1 MAENLNFHLTFP
13 PSRDLLSRLI
23 THCPE
28 DVLLSKEEIS
38 EITGIPTGKN
48 SGKVEPHIC
57 YAQYMGLLIDKKSQ
71 GKHSIHFSCLGNII
85 RNEDP
90 GLNEDLTLMICH
102 MMITSP
108 YIGASLWSTI
118 FNKIIPAVNGNLAEE
133 KFEQRLTEIYGTLP
147 RLGPFYSSY
156 LDLFSRLRLLE
167 HKNGNIFLVKHKYM
181 PELIFAYAYQL
192 FWQWEIAYPSRNELS
207 STEINSLNS
216 FACLGWGDSQLYSL
230 LELLA
235 EKHLVLFNRQMVP
248 YTITQLH
255 SSESIL
261 PLLYSEL
268 C

>member
-28 DVLLSKEEIS
+28 EVLLSKEEIS

-57 YAQYMGLLIDKKSQ
+57 YAQYMGLLVDKRSQ
-71 GKHSIHFSCLGNII
+71 GKHSIHLSCLGNVI
-85 RNEDP
+85 REEDP
-90 GLNEDLTLMICH
+90 GLNEDLTLMVCH
-102 MMITSP
+102 MMISSP
-108 YIGASLWSTI
+108 YTGASLWSKI
-118 FNKIIPAVNGNLAEE
+118 FNNILPAANGNL
-133 KFEQRLTEIYGTLP
+133 TEIVLEQKLTDIYGGVP

-156 LDLFSRLRLLE
+156 SDLFSRLRLLE
-167 HKNGNIFLVKHKYM
+167 HKNGNICLVKHKYM
-181 PELIFAYAYQL
+181 PELIYAYAYQL
-192 FWQWEIAYPSRNELS
+192 FLQWEIVYPSRNELS
-207 STEINSLNS
+207 STEINSLES
-216 FACLGWGDSQLYSL
+216 FACLGWDNSQLYSL
-230 LELLA
+230 LEMLA
-235 EKHLVLFNRQMVP
+235 EKHLILFNRQMAP

-255 SSESIL
+255 SSDSII